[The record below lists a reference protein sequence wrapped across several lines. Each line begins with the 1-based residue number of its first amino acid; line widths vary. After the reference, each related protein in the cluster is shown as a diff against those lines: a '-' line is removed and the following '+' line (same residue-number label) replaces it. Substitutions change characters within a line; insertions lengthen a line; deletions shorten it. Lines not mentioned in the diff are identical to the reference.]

1 MQLEDVLMRRASRGD
16 TLVEV
21 LLGVTIFSL
30 VAVITLETMNRG
42 MAISQYALETTL
54 VRQQVDAQAEM
65 LRYTHDTKSDIW
77 KKLVADNAVSIAT
90 VGDNEGGLGL
100 AACPDNFSNR
110 EFALVATPAHAS
122 KISILNNPGDYKQ
135 AETYA
140 RVDGDTKK
148 TYGISVRLVKPS
160 TANGSKDSNKYDAYI
175 KACWMPVG
183 SKMPATIGT
192 IVRLYDSGR

>member
-1 MQLEDVLMRRASRGD
+1 MRKLNRGD

-30 VAVITLETMNRG
+30 VAVIALETMNRG
-42 MAISQYALETTL
+42 MAIAQYSLETTL
-54 VRQQVDAQAEM
+54 VRQQIDAQAEM
-65 LRYTHDTKSDIW
+65 LRYAHDMKNDTW
-77 KKLVADNAVSIAT
+77 KKLVDNNSVS
-90 VGDNEGGLGL
+90 VSVVNDNEGNLGVEK
-100 AACPDNFSNR
+100 CPDDFSTK
-110 EFALVATPAHAS
+110 EFALAATPSLAS
-122 KISILNNPGDYKQ
+122 KISILNNPGDYKA

-140 RVDGDTKK
+140 RVDSDTKK

-160 TANGSKDSNKYDAYI
+160 TATGSRDSNKYDAYI

-192 IVRLYDSGR
+192 IVRLYDSGL

>member
-1 MQLEDVLMRRASRGD
+1 MRKFNRGD

-30 VAVITLETMNRG
+30 VAVVALETMNRG
-42 MAISQYALETTL
+42 MAIAQYSLETTL

-65 LRYTHDTKSDIW
+65 LRYAHDMKNDTW
-77 KKLVADNAVSIAT
+77 KKLVDNNSVSIS
-90 VGDNEGGLGL
+90 VVNGSEGNLG
-100 AACPDNFSNR
+100 AEKCPDDFSTK
-110 EFALVATPAHAS
+110 EFALAATPSLAS
-122 KISILNNPGDYKQ
+122 KISILNNPGDYKA

-140 RVDGDTKK
+140 RVDSDTKK

-160 TANGSKDSNKYDAYI
+160 TATGSRDSNKYDAYI

-192 IVRLYDSGR
+192 IVRLYDSGL

>member
-1 MQLEDVLMRRASRGD
+1 MRKFNRGD

-30 VAVITLETMNRG
+30 VAVVALETMNRG
-42 MAISQYALETTL
+42 MAIAQYSLETTL

-65 LRYTHDTKSDIW
+65 LRYAHDMKNDTW
-77 KKLVADNAVSIAT
+77 KKLVDNNSVSVSAVN
-90 VGDNEGGLGL
+90 DNEGNLGVEK
-100 AACPDNFSNR
+100 CPDDFSTK
-110 EFALVATPAHAS
+110 EFALAATPSLAS
-122 KISILNNPGDYKQ
+122 KISILNNPGDYKA

-140 RVDGDTKK
+140 RVDSDTKK

-160 TANGSKDSNKYDAYI
+160 TATGSRGSNKYDAYI

-192 IVRLYDSGR
+192 IVRLYDSGL

>member
-1 MQLEDVLMRRASRGD
+1 MRKFNRGD

-30 VAVITLETMNRG
+30 VAVISLETMNRG
-42 MAISQYALETTL
+42 MAIAQYSLETTL

-65 LRYTHDTKSDIW
+65 LRYAHDMKNDTW
-77 KKLVADNAVSIAT
+77 KKLVDNNSVSVSAVN
-90 VGDNEGGLGL
+90 GNEGNLGVEK
-100 AACPDNFSNR
+100 CPDDFSTK
-110 EFALVATPAHAS
+110 EFALAATPSLAS
-122 KISILNNPGDYKQ
+122 KISILNNPGDYKA

-140 RVDGDTKK
+140 RVDSDTKK

-160 TANGSKDSNKYDAYI
+160 TATGSRDSNKYDAYI

-192 IVRLYDSGR
+192 IVRLYDSGL

>member
-1 MQLEDVLMRRASRGD
+1 MRKFNRGD

-30 VAVITLETMNRG
+30 VAVVALETMNRG
-42 MAISQYALETTL
+42 MAIAQYSLETTL

-65 LRYTHDTKSDIW
+65 LRYAHDMKNDTW
-77 KKLVADNAVSIAT
+77 KKLVDNNSVS
-90 VGDNEGGLGL
+90 VSVVNDNEGNLGVEK
-100 AACPDNFSNR
+100 CPDDFSTK
-110 EFALVATPAHAS
+110 EFALAATPSLAS
-122 KISILNNPGDYKQ
+122 KISILNNPGDYKA

-140 RVDGDTKK
+140 RVDSDTKK

-160 TANGSKDSNKYDAYI
+160 TTTGSRDSNKYDAYI

-192 IVRLYDSGR
+192 IVRLYDSGL

>member
-1 MQLEDVLMRRASRGD
+1 MRKFNRGD

-30 VAVITLETMNRG
+30 VAVIALETMNRG
-42 MAISQYALETTL
+42 MAIAQYSLETTL

-65 LRYTHDTKSDIW
+65 LRYAHDMKNDTW
-77 KKLVADNAVSIAT
+77 KKLVDNNSVSVSAVN
-90 VGDNEGGLGL
+90 DNEGNLGVEK
-100 AACPDNFSNR
+100 CPDDFSTK
-110 EFALVATPAHAS
+110 EFALAATPSLAS
-122 KISILNNPGDYKQ
+122 KISILNNPGDYKA

-140 RVDGDTKK
+140 RVDSDTKK

-160 TANGSKDSNKYDAYI
+160 TATGSRDSNKYDAYI

-183 SKMPATIGT
+183 SKMPATLGT
-192 IVRLYDSGR
+192 IVRLYDSGL